1 MKNKI
6 LAGAVLISISI
17 YATAIHAQI
26 TSLEQGS
33 ILNRPFLMQGIIPD
47 TPQLQ
52 LKLIHPNYETTDN
65 EFFSNDVSMSSGSYM
80 LTGSYPVGERGAI
93 EIDLPYHIFK
103 QTSTFDFFGETVN
116 DEISLKDIGNIRL
129 NYIQRFGEKNSE
141 IQHYAVVGAYMPTAG
156 EDTGFGV
163 FDNYY
168 DIFSYTDESFVLR
181 GTYVVVKRSSA
192 ITIALDIGPDLFIPT
207 DDGGDTELFV
217 HWGIGLSSSPIE
229 NLAIRTELVG
239 LGIISED
246 VGNGDRFQHQATL
259 GGRYQFGRIVPGLFY
274 TLNLNDLNE
283 IYDSSIGVEIG
294 FEL

>member
-6 LAGAVLISISI
+6 LAGALLISISI

-26 TSLEQGS
+26 TSLDQGS

-52 LKLIHPNYETTDN
+52 LKLIHPNYGNTDN
-65 EFFSNDVSMSSGSYM
+65 EFFSNDVSMSSGAYM
-80 LTGSYPVGERGAI
+80 LTGSYPVGERGAF

-103 QTSTFDFFGETVN
+103 QTSTFDFFGETVS

-129 NYIQRFGEKNSE
+129 NYIQRFGDKNSE
-141 IQHYAVVGAYMPTAG
+141 FQHYAVVGVYMPTAG
-156 EDTGFGV
+156 EDSGFGF

-168 DIFSYTDESFVLR
+168 DIFSYTDESFVVR
-181 GTYVVVKRSSA
+181 GTYIDIRRLSA
-192 ITIALDIGPDLFIPT
+192 FTISVEIGPDLFIPT
-207 DDGGDTELFV
+207 NDGGDTELFA
-217 HWGIGLSSSPIE
+217 HYGIGLSSSPVE

-246 VGNGDRFQHQATL
+246 VGSGNRFQHQATL